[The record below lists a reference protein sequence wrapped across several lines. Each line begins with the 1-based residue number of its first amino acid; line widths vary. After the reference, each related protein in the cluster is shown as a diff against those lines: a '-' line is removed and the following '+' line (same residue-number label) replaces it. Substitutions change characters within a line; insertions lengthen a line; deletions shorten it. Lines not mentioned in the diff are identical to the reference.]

1 MKCVDF
7 RKFVEVGVSC
17 GLANSIGNQLRG
29 FASVIQTCD
38 AVDDLAL
45 ADKHWSARVNRHHS
59 THYVL
64 VGE

>member
-1 MKCVDF
+1 VQSVDF
-7 RKFVEVGVSC
+7 VKFVELGVSC
-17 GLANSIGNQLRG
+17 GLANCIGNQLRG

-45 ADKHWSARVNRHHS
+45 ADKHWSARVNRHHP

-64 VGE
+64 GDE